1 MNPMEPT
8 KELTIKI
15 KFLGGK
21 GKMKVTH
28 DATQQVL
35 KSEKWKPQRIS
46 GEGLKEPQPKKHG
59 KRGKMLGGFQSS
71 LISEPWR

>member
-35 KSEKWKPQRIS
+35 KSKKWKPQRIS
-46 GEGLKEPQPKKHG
+46 GEGLEEPQPKKYG

-71 LISEPWR
+71 PISEP